1 MKPLIA
7 RDCHSDIGIHLK
19 PIIPNLQWA
28 VETSAAIGQMS
39 GSGIDRRLNT
49 ESLFWALDFTP
60 EKFEIYL
67 EGGLKYWQKSD
78 DGPGLGAIVSGWES
92 LPKPEQRNFGMREAY
107 FRFNLL
113 NTKVTMGLQSM
124 TLGTTML
131 LDERVLGVANSYEK
145 GHYKLELKGGTV
157 STDFARMN
165 DFCGT
170 RHVYRLLRGGRFDM
184 VATEPGKT
192 NFYAASITWNAEEP
206 VEVVSGDESEFE
218 MESFSDLS
226 FESFDE
232 EEKQIV
238 KNAGLLFYQEFGSGF
253 FDYKYYGGAFSDVLL
268 PFDVDMHLEMIYQY
282 IWHEQ
287 TAAFKGQFSKNFS
300 IFPAYPFSTSLSYY
314 GVYEVS
320 QDARFFPA
328 FSNLYLGEVSRL
340 DALHMPLLVV
350 DVKQYLP
357 GKLEP
362 TLRLQY
368 VNQIKFDHNTELD
381 FQLSAKLFK
390 GFRTIIT
397 LSKIDSDLLSES
409 VMLNKLEC
417 RWSF

>member
-1 MKPLIA
+1 MKPSIA
-7 RDCHSDIGIHLK
+7 RDCHSDIGVHLK
-19 PIIPNLQWA
+19 PILPNLQWA
-28 VETSAAIGQMS
+28 VETSASIGQMS

-49 ESLFWALDFTP
+49 ESLFWALDYNLK
-60 EKFEIYL
+60 KFEIYL
-67 EGGLKYWQKSD
+67 EGGAKYWQKSD

-107 FRFNLL
+107 TRLTLFN
-113 NTKVTMGLQSM
+113 NRMTMGLQSM

-131 LDERVLGVANSYEK
+131 LDERVLGISNSYEK
-145 GHYKLELKGGTV
+145 GHYKFELKGGTV

-184 VATEPGKT
+184 VATEPWKT

-206 VEVVSGDESEFE
+206 VEVVSGDQSEFE
-218 MESFSDLS
+218 MESFSDFS

-232 EEKQIV
+232 EETHIV
-238 KNAGLLFYQEFGSGF
+238 QNAGLLFYQEFGSGF
-253 FDYKYYGGAFSDVLL
+253 FDYKYYGGAFSDILL
-268 PFDVDMHLEMIYQY
+268 PFDVDLHLEMIYQY

-287 TAAFKGQFSKNFS
+287 AAAFKGQFSKNFN

-362 TLRLQY
+362 ALRLQY
-368 VNQIKFDHNTELD
+368 VNQIQFDHNTELD

-390 GFRTIIT
+390 GLRTIIM